1 GIARKVCYRREV
13 FRSHLEKDHQL
24 ADQNILEAKL
34 EKCRVGRNC
43 EARFW
48 CGFCQEIVEIKQ
60 KGVQAWAERFDHI
73 DEHFTGRNRA
83 QKVITEWKNFDPS
96 RRSKDAAKE
105 DSDDESQSCSSARNI
120 KTQHFPR
127 PGTHPS
133 PSNPRPKRKR
143 NDGNNTGNSKKA
155 KGFESRGL
163 ICDRRSAATSPAS
176 TYHARIDGVQNLNND
191 PTILM
196 VNGLVV
202 LWYRPKARPKVKL
215 KNIPSIPQVQMPSMP
230 RMGGGGM
237 KGTWQHVSLPP
248 LPRSSHSLDIIA
260 GNAYIFGGEVEPR
273 KPVDN
278 DMHVVVLPWSGAPA
292 DYYAIKAKPS
302 PKASAA
308 EDDAAIPTIITEED
322 ETEAQLR
329 DPLTDVPLSSSPPLA
344 TASDVGSE
352 AESSTPD
359 KGKAPQ
365 SPRGASPAHRARHR
379 GDRDTH
385 LPIRRALGS
394 PIPAARSYHAAVATE
409 KPRDFSIKPMRLRR
423 SSTWK
428 EWAEGDSAEVG
439 IPQRPVV
446 GTTAE
451 RATDDEAAGAGF
463 GTFIIHGGCLAD
475 GTRTSDVWAYDVHA
489 RTWKQL
495 PDAPGPAR
503 GGAALALAKGRL
515 YRFGGFD
522 GEAELG
528 GQLDVLQL
536 VLDEFDDQT
545 IRGEIGIFARGTWE
559 SIVAPSSSSGNVA
572 SSETEGL
579 TASSSPHAG
588 TASEPWPLPR
598 SVANL
603 SLVQAGGGREY
614 LLLSLGE
621 SAPSADG
628 HASAGRFHADVWAFQ
643 VPPLGGTTASF
654 TDAFLHTVGR
664 KTGESRWSPVAVG
677 PFDADEELDVQG
689 PGPRGWFAAAPLGD
703 LEENAIFVAG
713 GLSESGAR
721 LGDGWIF
728 RLG

>member
-1 GIARKVCYRREV
+1 MFNMES
-13 FRSHLEKDHQL
+13 F
-24 ADQNILEAKL
+24 AKL
-34 EKCRVGRNC
+34 K
-43 EARFW
+43 
-48 CGFCQEIVEIKQ
+48 
-60 KGVQAWAERFDHI
+60 
-73 DEHFTGRNRA
+73 
-83 QKVITEWKNFDPS
+83 
-96 RRSKDAAKE
+96 RR
-105 DSDDESQSCSSARNI
+105 
-120 KTQHFPR
+120 
-127 PGTHPS
+127 GT
-133 PSNPRPKRKR
+133 
-143 NDGNNTGNSKKA
+143 DLLNS
-155 KGFESRGL
+155 L
-163 ICDRRSAATSPAS
+163 P
-176 TYHARIDGVQNLNND
+176 Q
-191 PTILM
+191 
-196 VNGLVV
+196 
-202 LWYRPKARPKVKL
+202 
-215 KNIPSIPQVQMPSMP
+215 NIPSIPQVQMPSMPSMP

-302 PKASAA
+302 PEASAA
-308 EDDAAIPTIITEED
+308 EDNTAVPTIITEED

-359 KGKAPQ
+359 KGKGPQ
-365 SPRGASPAHRARHR
+365 SPEVPPPRIGHATAVIGTRIFLFGGRAGVAGSSTLDERGRVWIFETK
-379 GDRDTH
+379 TH
-385 LPIRRALGS
+385 TWTYLDPHHSS

-559 SIVAPSSSSGNVA
+559 SIVAPSSGNVP

-579 TASSSPHAG
+579 TTSSIHAG
-588 TASEPWPLPR
+588 TASEPWPSPR

-614 LLLSLGE
+614 LVLSLGE
-621 SAPSADG
+621 AAPSADG

-677 PFDADEELDVQG
+677 PFDDDEELDVQG
-689 PGPRGWFAAAPLGD
+689 PGPRGWFAAAPLGN

-728 RLG
+728 RLD